1 MGINR
6 VGRIQL
12 PKGVKDFLPIN
23 AYGKRKIEEQVMQVF
38 SQFGYREVVT
48 PTYEFIETFNL
59 ETSVKDQ
66 EKQFQFFEREKGRVL
81 TLRSDMTM
89 PIARLVASKM
99 QNDSLPLRLCYSC
112 NLFRYDQPQAG
123 RQREFYQLGV
133 ELLGASQVDAD
144 AEVIAVAIES
154 LMNVG
159 LKNFTIAIGQTN
171 FINGILEGTDLTVEE
186 EVKVKE
192 ALETKNI
199 VLLEELVASFSI
211 PDKQKEILLQI
222 PCLRG
227 KGEILSKAR
236 EICYQNKT
244 QEAIN
249 NIQEVYEI
257 LKLYGLEDY
266 VMIDLGIIRG
276 LDYYTG
282 IIFEG
287 YTSSIGFPICGGGRY
302 DSLLEDFGYPC
313 CATGFAIGIERI
325 ILALESQML
334 SMSLPAVDYYIYF
347 APEKREEAIVKAIA
361 LRREGY
367 SVELEVVEREKSKAL
382 NYAKE
387 SLFKNLLIIE

>member
-23 AYGKRKIEEQVMQVF
+23 AYGKRKIEEQVMQIF
-38 SQFGYREVVT
+38 SQFGYREVLT

-59 ETSVKDQ
+59 ESNVKDQ
-66 EKQFQFFEREKGRVL
+66 ENQFQFFEREKGRVL

-99 QNDSLPLRLCYSC
+99 QNDPLPLRLCYSC

-133 ELLGASQVDAD
+133 ELIGASQVDSD

-154 LMNVG
+154 LKNVG

-171 FINGILEGTDLTVEE
+171 FINGVLEGTDLTPEE

-192 ALETKNI
+192 ALGTKNI

-211 PDKQKEILLQI
+211 PAKQKEILLQI
-222 PCLRG
+222 PRLRG
-227 KGEILSKAR
+227 KDEVLSKAR

-257 LKLYGLEDY
+257 LKLYGLADY

-287 YTSSIGFPICGGGRY
+287 YTASIGFPICGGGRY

-313 CATGFAIGIERI
+313 CATGFALGIERI
-325 ILALESQML
+325 LLALESQM
-334 SMSLPAVDYYIYF
+334 SSISLPVVDYYIYF
-347 APEKREEAIVKAIA
+347 VPEKREEAIIKAIS
-361 LRREGY
+361 LRSEGY

-387 SLFKNLLIIE
+387 GLFKNLLIIE